1 MKDQKAILLKCIKN
15 DEPAF
20 VIAGHDIFAVPTLE
34 AYYNIAKDKG
44 AEMEFLKDM
53 ALVIQEMK
61 DFQEQEPERI
71 RIPKLKEFEVDNNK
85 SK

>member
-1 MKDQKAILLKCIKN
+1 MKDQKAILFKCIKN

>member
-1 MKDQKAILLKCIKN
+1 
-15 DEPAF
+15 
-20 VIAGHDIFAVPTLE
+20 
-34 AYYNIAKDKG
+34 
-44 AEMEFLKDM
+44 MEFLKDM